1 MKPVCRKRHKNKTKA
16 GQYMKIL
23 ISTTKNMPIYE
34 QITSQIRA
42 AVVKGA
48 LKAGEGLPSIRVL
61 AKDLQVSVIT
71 TKRAYEELEKEGVI
85 ESVPGKGFYVC
96 HQNND
101 YLREKQMMELENKFL
116 VLIKESKN
124 AGMDLDDITELVRM
138 LYEGE

>member
-1 MKPVCRKRHKNKTKA
+1 
-16 GQYMKIL
+16 MKIL

-34 QITSQIRA
+34 QITSQIRD
-42 AVVKGA
+42 AVVNDE

-85 ESVPGKGFYVC
+85 ESVPGRGFYVC

-101 YLREKQMMELENKFL
+101 HLREKQMMAIENKFL
-116 VLIKESKN
+116 DLIKESKN
-124 AGMDLDDITELVRM
+124 AGMNLDDIIGLVRM

>member
-1 MKPVCRKRHKNKTKA
+1 
-16 GQYMKIL
+16 MKIL

-42 AVVKGA
+42 AVVKGG

>member
-1 MKPVCRKRHKNKTKA
+1 
-16 GQYMKIL
+16 MKIL